1 MKKITPSDLPMWNK
15 HSENRGIFSFTI
27 ELTDRCNFK
36 CRHCYICE
44 DATSAKDKELSAD
57 EILAV
62 AKDAVKRGALWCTL
76 TGGEPLLR
84 EDFPEIYIGLK
95 KLGLLVTVFT
105 NGSLIT
111 EKHIELFKTYPPYC
125 IEITVYGMSENT
137 YERVTGIKNSYNAV
151 MKNLE
156 ALRMAEIP
164 YRLKAMVIRS
174 NYSEFG
180 KISDFSKQN
189 TMDFYRFDPFLHLR
203 ADGDE
208 AKNKIIKEEII
219 TDEEVL
225 AVESTDKNRMNF
237 LESLCRAVDKAEPVK
252 ENLSEVPLFRCGA
265 GLKSF
270 VLGADGYVRL
280 CSSLFK
286 KEYCYD
292 IRSGSLDDYW
302 DNFVDKVRSKKSS
315 DKEFINDCASC
326 KYIDFCMWC
335 PAHAEL
341 ESGRPDSKI
350 ERFCSLAKKRYEMA
364 KSKKEGES
372 E

>member
-44 DATSAKDKELSAD
+44 DAVSARDKELSAD

-151 MKNLE
+151 VK
-156 ALRMAEIP
+156 
-164 YRLKAMVIRS
+164 
-174 NYSEFG
+174 
-180 KISDFSKQN
+180 
-189 TMDFYRFDPFLHLR
+189 LHNHG
-203 ADGDE
+203 ASFFQ
-208 AKNKIIKEEII
+208 K
-219 TDEEVL
+219 
-225 AVESTDKNRMNF
+225 F
-237 LESLCRAVDKAEPVK
+237 
-252 ENLSEVPLFRCGA
+252 PL
-265 GLKSF
+265 
-270 VLGADGYVRL
+270 
-280 CSSLFK
+280 
-286 KEYCYD
+286 
-292 IRSGSLDDYW
+292 
-302 DNFVDKVRSKKSS
+302 
-315 DKEFINDCASC
+315 
-326 KYIDFCMWC
+326 M
-335 PAHAEL
+335 
-341 ESGRPDSKI
+341 
-350 ERFCSLAKKRYEMA
+350 
-364 KSKKEGES
+364 
-372 E
+372 